1 MKGSWTQRLIITL
14 AALFLL
20 GYVGVQIY
28 VYIGSRYKTETAYLD
43 SVRENANVSGIV
55 LRQEEV
61 LTNEN
66 KEVIHVNNGITAY
79 TVEDGTKVSKGMTV
93 AEIYQNEQDAQTVYK
108 IRELEE
114 KRSRLE
120 KAAQAAPDSF
130 GYADM
135 LNKEIFNEIGQI
147 TAQVHTGN
155 LAEISDPASH
165 LLELMNTKQ
174 ITTGIRTDKF
184 EGPIASLRAEE
195 SYFRAQIKTQ
205 PSPITAPKPG
215 YFIRKTDGLEGYLNI
230 DNLDE
235 LTPEDVTRL
244 MNVTL
249 RTDPTVAG
257 KLMTSH
263 NWYYI
268 TTVSS
273 DDTRFRKGRSVT
285 LDFGV
290 SDPVSAVIVEV
301 NKSKELEQSVIVFR
315 SNYINPDVVTL
326 RSTQADVSFN
336 SVSGLRISTEA
347 LRFKGLERGVYT
359 VLGDHMVFRPVN
371 ILYEGSG
378 FVLVENVIDEQRY
391 ENSLKLFDEV
401 ITEGWQLYDGKQIK

>member
-1 MKGSWTQRLIITL
+1 
-14 AALFLL
+14 
-20 GYVGVQIY
+20 
-28 VYIGSRYKTETAYLD
+28 
-43 SVRENANVSGIV
+43 
-55 LRQEEV
+55 
-61 LTNEN
+61 
-66 KEVIHVNNGITAY
+66 
-79 TVEDGTKVSKGMTV
+79 
-93 AEIYQNEQDAQTVYK
+93 
-108 IRELEE
+108 
-114 KRSRLE
+114 
-120 KAAQAAPDSF
+120 
-130 GYADM
+130 
-135 LNKEIFNEIGQI
+135 
-147 TAQVHTGN
+147 
-155 LAEISDPASH
+155 
-165 LLELMNTKQ
+165 MNTKQ

-205 PSPITAPKPG
+205 PSSITAPKPG

-244 MNVTL
+244 MNVNL
-249 RTDPTVAG
+249 WTDPTVAG

-290 SDPVSAVIVEV
+290 SEPVSAVIVEV
-301 NKSKELEQSVIVFR
+301 NKNKEQEQSVIVFR

-336 SVSGLRISTEA
+336 SVSGLRVSTEA